1 MNIGILRIRLRLQQN
16 ASLKD
21 KRQVVKS
28 ITARMK
34 NRFNVSVA
42 EVADNDKWQL
52 ATLGISCVSNDGR
65 YTDEVLAKVKSFV
78 DDSRYD
84 AEIIE
89 IEQEVITF

>member
-1 MNIGILRIRLRLQQN
+1 MNIGILRIRLRLPQN

-52 ATLGISCVSNDGR
+52 ITLGISCVSNDGR
-65 YTDEVLAKVKSFV
+65 YTEEVLVKVKSFV
-78 DDSRYD
+78 ADSRYD

-89 IEQEVITF
+89 IEQEVIIF

>member
-1 MNIGILRIRLRLQQN
+1 VNIGILRIRLRLQQN

-52 ATLGISCVSNDGR
+52 ATVGISCVSNDGR

>member
-1 MNIGILRIRLRLQQN
+1 MNIGILRIRLRLPQN

>member
-1 MNIGILRIRLRLQQN
+1 MNIGILRIRLRLPQN

-52 ATLGISCVSNDGR
+52 TTLGISCVSNDGR

>member
-1 MNIGILRIRLRLQQN
+1 VNIGILRIRLRLPQN

>member
-1 MNIGILRIRLRLQQN
+1 MNIGILRIRLRLPQN

-78 DDSRYD
+78 TDSRYD

>member
-1 MNIGILRIRLRLQQN
+1 VNIGILRIRLRLQQN